1 MHARSWNRCLAFHPD
16 AGEWCHHRSS
26 DGVFCAAHAR
36 EFRCDEAA
44 KAATR
49 LARAELVLRDPSAT
63 SWQRWRAARQA
74 SRARS
79 LRQALFAAI
88 DGVDGIERT
97 DVDAGIAVTARA
109 LLRSRETHRS
119 R

>member
-1 MHARSWNRCLAFHPD
+1 MHAHSWNRCLAFHPET
-16 AGEWCHHRSS
+16 GEWCHRRSS
-26 DGVFCAAHAR
+26 DGVFCPVHAR

-49 LARAELVLRDPSAT
+49 LARAELVLRDASAT
-63 SWQRWRAARQA
+63 PWRRWRAAWQV

-79 LRQALFAAI
+79 LRQALFAGI
-88 DGVDGIERT
+88 DGAD
-97 DVDAGIAVTARA
+97 DVDAGIAVMARD
-109 LLRSRETHRS
+109 LQWSSETHRS